1 MANTDLQ
8 LINSVVEYSANITLL
23 ISTEE
28 LDFTTHPLDDE
39 AMSFIRDFQ
48 SIDEHSEF
56 AIFKKV
62 DNIKKLWRILIE
74 KSIICLRFYDTRE
87 PFIDTR
93 AKTPHAYGVEE
104 LADYFDKYTEFE
116 SLLYGGSRFYRDHV
130 VHVFRVWLLG
140 IKLLLENDCDYLK
153 RIKIADDCAVNCLE
167 KLSVWTMMALTHDL
181 GYPLQKALQIIEK
194 TQSMMKSFIAN
205 PILSMDLSFN
215 GVQNSMNDFVLRFIG
230 SKMHRTDIENVFV
243 ARLQPKYYFKLQ
255 KSLEH
260 NAHGVLSALIIYKM
274 LTFFLES
281 DFSINEDYKFNDED
295 VRQFYIRREILR
307 AIASH
312 TCHDIYQL
320 DIFSFS
326 FLLILCDDAQ
336 EWGRKSI
343 SDLHIEK
350 SDIYKF
356 EGIQIVFDENGS
368 NSCILMDKYDVEKTS
383 SIDDIL
389 KRFEKQSKTYR
400 DVFRDGQE
408 TNNRNFNFVRQIE
421 IDVTKLSPTK
431 NYIMKLYV
439 QKDEQTKIVA
449 KRTNDDVLSEK
460 EEFYKALKQA
470 FIEVKLSED
479 HNEAVIVL

>member
-8 LINSVVEYSANITLL
+8 LINNVVDYSANITAL
-23 ISTEE
+23 IESEE
-28 LDFTTHPLDDE
+28 LDFTTHPLDE
-39 AMSFIRDFQ
+39 KVISLIRDFQ
-48 SIDEHSEF
+48 SLDEHNEF

-62 DNIKKLWRILIE
+62 DNIKILWRLLIE
-74 KSIICLRFYDTRE
+74 KSIVCLRFYDTRE

-140 IKLLLENDCDYLK
+140 IQLLLENDCNYLK
-153 RIKIADDCAVNCLE
+153 RIKIADDCEVNCLE

-181 GYPLQKALQIIEK
+181 GYPLQKALAIIEK
-194 TQSMMKSFIAN
+194 TQGMMKSFIVN
-205 PILSMDLSFN
+205 PILSIDLSFN

-281 DFSINEDYKFNDED
+281 DFSINEDYKFNDKD

-320 DIFSFS
+320 NIFSFS

-343 SDLHIEK
+343 ADLYIEK
-350 SDIYKF
+350 VDTYKF
-356 EGIQIVFDENGS
+356 DGIQNIFNDAGN
-368 NSCILMDKYDVEKTS
+368 NTCTLKDKYVVEKTA

-389 KRFEKQSKTYR
+389 RRFEKQSKTYR

-421 IDVTKLSPTK
+421 IDVTKLSPNK
-431 NYIMKLYV
+431 NYILKLLV

-460 EEFYKALKQA
+460 EEFFKALKLT
-470 FIEVKLSED
+470 FGEVKFSED
-479 HNEAVIVL
+479 HKEAVIVL